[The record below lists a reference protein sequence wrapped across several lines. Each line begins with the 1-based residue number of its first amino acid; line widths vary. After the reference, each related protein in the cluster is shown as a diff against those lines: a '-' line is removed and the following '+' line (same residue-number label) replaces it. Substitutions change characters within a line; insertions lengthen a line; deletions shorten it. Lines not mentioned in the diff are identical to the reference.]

1 MYLTFWPNEDFPSQD
16 PPLVTEQRDS
26 SGNVTYQ
33 GYVMEM
39 VDYMAKAFNTTVNH
53 VIHLQRAA
61 LICFFF

>member
-1 MYLTFWPNEDFPSQD
+1 MFLTFWPNKYFPSQD

-39 VDYMAKAFNTTVNH
+39 VDYMGKALKAT
-53 VIHLQRAA
+53 
-61 LICFFF
+61 